1 MLEKLEEIKRI
12 LPELLLE
19 KLLDNQLHTMYIDYH
34 KPFVSRI
41 WFQHDDIRVFLHKI
55 EVCKSSSEAL
65 YHPHKWDSAM
75 EILNGTYEMGIG
87 YSQTNEIPKTCCKII
102 LNTGNQYEMT
112 EPDGWHYVRPITNCY
127 TLMVTGRLNGRQ
139 MPIEPTKKFREL
151 EYDEICD
158 ILDDLELDSDFYDI
172 LSEKFDGN

>member
-55 EVCKSSSEAL
+55 EVCKSSSDQCPDFL
-65 YHPHKWDSAM
+65 ICKSLTVCPIYLITPS
-75 EILNGTYEMGIG
+75 NG
-87 YSQTNEIPKTCCKII
+87 QTNP
-102 LNTGNQYEMT
+102 
-112 EPDGWHYVRPITNCY
+112 
-127 TLMVTGRLNGRQ
+127 
-139 MPIEPTKKFREL
+139 
-151 EYDEICD
+151 
-158 ILDDLELDSDFYDI
+158 
-172 LSEKFDGN
+172 